1 MSRNRNKVK
10 TKKEEQYKTLLSVL
24 ANGSWDSASDL
35 LKKHSGQDA
44 TDPKDLEVKLAR
56 VYALSPRKYEIEKEF
71 ASIHP
76 HKDFILKYNTPKVEK
91 IEEAPKSPLAEVKPT
106 FEAEIPNKVEDD
118 KIVVAQKIIHEGY
131 ASAEGESHAPCG
143 NPNCSKCA
151 RYFKTSSCEGNQTC
165 SCNKTSSACGCSS
178 FNGTSSADGQSSFQP
193 QKDNTQALMVVGI
206 VSIVAVVG
214 MVLYLK
220 SKNN

>member
-1 MSRNRNKVK
+1 MSKNNKNK
-10 TKKEEQYKTLLSVL
+10 KKEEQYKTLLSVL
-24 ANGSWDSASDL
+24 ANGSWDSARDL

-118 KIVVAQKIIHEGY
+118 KMVVSQTILHEGY
-131 ASAEGESHAPCG
+131 ASAEGTHAPCG
-143 NPNCSKCA
+143 SPTCSKCA
-151 RYFKTSSCEGNQTC
+151 RYFKTSSCEGNPTC
-165 SCNKTSSACGCSS
+165 ACNKTSNACGCNSS
-178 FNGTSSADGQSSFQP
+178 FNGSSSADGQSSIQP
-193 QKDNTQALMVVGI
+193 QKDNTQVLMVVGI

-220 SKNN
+220 SKK

>member
-1 MSRNRNKVK
+1 VSNNKK
-10 TKKEEQYKTLLSVL
+10 NKKKEEQYKTLLSVL
-24 ANGSWDSASDL
+24 ANGSWDSARDL

-76 HKDFILKYNTPKVEK
+76 HKDFILKYNTPK

-106 FEAEIPNKVEDD
+106 FEAEVPNKVEDD
-118 KIVVAQKIIHEGY
+118 KIVVSQKIVHEGW
-131 ASAEGESHAPCG
+131 ASAEGHAPCG
-143 NPNCSKCA
+143 NPNCPKCA
-151 RYFKTSSCEGNQTC
+151 RYFASSNCEGNPTC
-165 SCNKTSSACGCSS
+165 ACNKTSNACGCSS
-178 FNGTSSADGQSSFQP
+178 SFNGSSNADGQSMAQP
-193 QKDNTQALMVVGI
+193 QKDNTQGLMVIGI